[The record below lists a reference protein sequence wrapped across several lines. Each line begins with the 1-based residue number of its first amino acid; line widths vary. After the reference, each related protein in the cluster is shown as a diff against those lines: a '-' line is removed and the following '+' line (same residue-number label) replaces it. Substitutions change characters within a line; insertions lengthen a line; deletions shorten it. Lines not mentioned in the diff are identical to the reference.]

1 MHHAHRRTGMQ
12 TQLPSRWL
20 SQTPWCWQTCRMLV
34 VADVLND
41 MYNVYIA
48 YVNACYHV
56 FSSNTS
62 ESAICCLHRWF
73 PSIRSTC
80 PSWGPLR
87 LIRVPA
93 KKRPQRKIPWK
104 RVKSHESL
112 QVAHE
117 QVKKLGGLILASICA
132 CIYRIY
138 ACIIFRYV
146 RMLCNLLFLLMLL
159 HDFEDSY
166 PKWLLL
172 GLGWGFVTKSQD
184 VDMLKW
190 ARLKKEATC
199 GFCAKFIQIP
209 MRHGGLC
216 TVGSKISH
224 SDSVALWMCQ
234 GRSVSLC
241 CMAIRKPANSEGR
254 PYMWLILVHGKPWMV
269 AIGDIYKDMY

>member
-1 MHHAHRRTGMQ
+1 M
-12 TQLPSRWL
+12 LPCVL
-20 SQTPWCWQTCRMLV
+20 IKHFGV
-34 VADVLND
+34 VYLLPAQVGFR
-41 MYNVYIA
+41 V
-48 YVNACYHV
+48 
-56 FSSNTS
+56 
-62 ESAICCLHRWF
+62 
-73 PSIRSTC
+73 IRSTC

-93 KKRPQRKIPWK
+93 KKRPQRKNPMKTCEVAWN
-104 RVKSHESL
+104 ESL

-138 ACIIFRYV
+138 ACIIFTYV

-190 ARLKKEATC
+190 ARHKKEATC

-241 CMAIRKPANSEGR
+241 CMAIRKTCKFGR
-254 PYMWLILVHGKPWMV
+254 ESLHVVDTSTWKTLDGCYRGYI
-269 AIGDIYKDMY
+269 

>member
-1 MHHAHRRTGMQ
+1 MRPVAADKGAIQKEAAEENPMK
-12 TQLPSRWL
+12 
-20 SQTPWCWQTCRMLV
+20 TCE
-34 VADVLND
+34 VAWN
-41 MYNVYIA
+41 
-48 YVNACYHV
+48 
-56 FSSNTS
+56 
-62 ESAICCLHRWF
+62 
-73 PSIRSTC
+73 
-80 PSWGPLR
+80 
-87 LIRVPA
+87 
-93 KKRPQRKIPWK
+93 
-104 RVKSHESL
+104 ESL

-138 ACIIFRYV
+138 ACIIFTYV

-190 ARLKKEATC
+190 ARHKKEATC

-254 PYMWLILVHGKPWMV
+254 AYMWLILVHGKPWMV

>member
-1 MHHAHRRTGMQ
+1 M
-12 TQLPSRWL
+12 LPCVLIKHFGVVYLLPAQVVSEYPKHL
-20 SQTPWCWQTCRMLV
+20 SFMRPVAADKGASQKEAAEENPMKTCE
-34 VADVLND
+34 VAWN
-41 MYNVYIA
+41 
-48 YVNACYHV
+48 
-56 FSSNTS
+56 
-62 ESAICCLHRWF
+62 
-73 PSIRSTC
+73 
-80 PSWGPLR
+80 
-87 LIRVPA
+87 
-93 KKRPQRKIPWK
+93 
-104 RVKSHESL
+104 ESL

-138 ACIIFRYV
+138 ACIIFTYV

-190 ARLKKEATC
+190 ARHKKEATC

-254 PYMWLILVHGKPWMV
+254 AYMWLILVHGKPWMV

>member
-1 MHHAHRRTGMQ
+1 M
-12 TQLPSRWL
+12 
-20 SQTPWCWQTCRMLV
+20 
-34 VADVLND
+34 
-41 MYNVYIA
+41 
-48 YVNACYHV
+48 

-62 ESAICCLHRWF
+62 ESSICCLHRWF

-132 CIYRIY
+132 CICRIY
-138 ACIIFRYV
+138 ACIIFTYV
-146 RMLCNLLFLLMLL
+146 RMLCILLFLLMLL

-184 VDMLKW
+184 VDMWSELGS
-190 ARLKKEATC
+190 KKKPQSLC
-199 GFCAKFIQIP
+199 DLPFFHP
-209 MRHGGLC
+209 NSRHGGLC
-216 TVGSKISH
+216 TVEQDFTQWFRGPLDVSRKVSVTVLHGYSKT
-224 SDSVALWMCQ
+224 CKF
-234 GRSVSLC
+234 GRESWHVVDTSTWKTLDGC
-241 CMAIRKPANSEGR
+241 YRGYIRICTN
-254 PYMWLILVHGKPWMV
+254 
-269 AIGDIYKDMY
+269 